1 MIHPSRETLDQEI
14 EQQTRLV
21 RGLMAALYARIDS
34 DPDESLLRGR
44 SSSAV
49 PVPGRPR
56 GLRLRAPRRSVR
68 ALSGIRLVISC
79 TRYGTAP

>member
-34 DPDESLLRGR
+34 DPDESLLRAR
-44 SSSAV
+44 EFRAWV
-49 PVPGRPR
+49 APR
-56 GLRLRAPRRSVR
+56 DCSPWGSRRSVR